1 MAPRARALISKD
13 RAHQRG
19 CIEERSWF
27 RLASRTPVSIIGDQ
41 IIWPIGAESIY
52 FYSAP
57 RGIGVGE
64 IARHPSAYLG
74 EGYWPRRRCARR

>member
-41 IIWPIGAESIY
+41 IIWPIGAESI
-52 FYSAP
+52 
-57 RGIGVGE
+57 
-64 IARHPSAYLG
+64 
-74 EGYWPRRRCARR
+74 